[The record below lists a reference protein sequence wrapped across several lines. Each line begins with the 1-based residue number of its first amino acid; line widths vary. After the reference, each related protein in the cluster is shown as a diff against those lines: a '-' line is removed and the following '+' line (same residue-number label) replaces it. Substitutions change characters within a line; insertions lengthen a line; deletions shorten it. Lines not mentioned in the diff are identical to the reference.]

1 MTDDDKLLA
10 SLTGFTPGPWV
21 WGEYNNGL
29 DGNGDVVLTYYDYE
43 GMSCGD
49 DANAALIAAAPD
61 LHRIATELAAE
72 NKRLR
77 AENSGLAQARAELG
91 DTGGPAYPVPIDHW
105 GPGMTLRDYFAGQAL
120 AIVMGRF
127 DHDHEPSDEDIA
139 MYAYFIAN
147 AMIAERGVME

>member
-43 GMSCGD
+43 GMYCGD

-61 LHRIATELAAE
+61 LHRIATEQAAEIARLRDALSTLVLMSENHSPFGGEMYQDRVDRAWDNARAALAA
-72 NKRLR
+72 K
-77 AENSGLAQARAELG
+77 
-91 DTGGPAYPVPIDHW
+91 P
-105 GPGMTLRDYFAGQAL
+105 
-120 AIVMGRF
+120 
-127 DHDHEPSDEDIA
+127 
-139 MYAYFIAN
+139 
-147 AMIAERGVME
+147 

>member
-49 DANAALIAAAPD
+49 DANAALIAAAPE
-61 LHRIATELAAE
+61 LHRIATERGAE
-72 NKRLR
+72 KERLR
-77 AENSGLAQARAELG
+77 DDIIEREAELIYLRKHGKDGALWSANHSKDVWRDMARA
-91 DTGGPAYPVPIDHW
+91 
-105 GPGMTLRDYFAGQAL
+105 AL
-120 AIVMGRF
+120 EAK
-127 DHDHEPSDEDIA
+127 S
-139 MYAYFIAN
+139 
-147 AMIAERGVME
+147 